1 MLAGRGFGKSRL
13 GAETVRMW
21 AESGEYE
28 RIAIVG
34 PTAADVRDVMIHGE
48 SGLLSVCPPW
58 FRPEHEPSKR
68 RLVFPNGVVVHT
80 YSAEKPDRLRGPQHH
95 AAWCDEVAAWRYPE
109 AWDNLM
115 MGLRL
120 GDKPRVV
127 ATTTPRP
134 TKLIRDL
141 VSDEGVH
148 VTRGSTY
155 ENRANLSP
163 QFFRE
168 VVSRY
173 EGTRLGRQEL
183 YAELLLDVPGA
194 LWTRELLDRTRV
206 QHAPPREA
214 QVRVVIGVDPA
225 VTSAE
230 GSNETGIVAVC
241 KEAASGHGYVLGDHS
256 MRGSPDS
263 WARKVVMLYREYE
276 ADCVVA
282 EVNQGG
288 DLVEQVIRQ
297 VDPTVP
303 VRKVRAARGKYARA
317 EPIAALYEQGRV
329 HHVGVFPQLED
340 QICTWT
346 PDSRDG
352 SPDRMDALVWALH
365 DLDVA
370 KRHES
375 IEDAELGPMLQ
386 TMEDSP
392 WA

>member
-1 MLAGRGFGKSRL
+1 
-13 GAETVRMW
+13 MW
-21 AESGEYE
+21 AQSGEHE

-34 PTAADVRDVMIHGE
+34 PTAADVRDVMIYGE
-48 SGLLSVCPPW
+48 SGLMNVCPQW

-68 RLVFPNGVVVHT
+68 RLIFPNGVIVHT

-194 LWTRELLDRTRV
+194 LWTRDLLDQQRV
-206 QHAPPREA
+206 QHAPRREA
-214 QVRVVIGVDPA
+214 CARIVVGVDPA

-230 GSNETGIVAVC
+230 GSNETGIIVAC
-241 KEAASGHGYVLGDHS
+241 KSVDGKGYVLGDHS
-256 MRGSPDS
+256 LRGTPNE

-288 DLVEQVIRQ
+288 DLVAQIIQ
-297 VDPTVP
+297 SVDPTVP
-303 VRKVRAARGKYARA
+303 VRKVHAARGKFARA

-340 QICTWT
+340 QMCTWT
-346 PDSRDG
+346 PDGMDG
-352 SPDRMDALVWALH
+352 SPDRMDALVWALWELKIGYQH
-365 DLDVA
+365 QSVCEA
-370 KRHES
+370 V
-375 IEDAELGPMLQ
+375 LGPML
-386 TMEDSP
+386 TTVEDSP